1 MFVRCSSCLHLLVDA
16 NISQGFVL
24 IITQALED
32 VQILSVLY
40 CNSELTAHART
51 HAHSHRRFYVVTAVA
66 IACPL
71 TPERWVGNI
80 LNILWSSG
88 TPPLSSP
95 PSDLL
100 DRHTHTH
107 TERGRERREET
118 ENNVLNAIIVRPKQ
132 CHLSR
137 EHLGLYNKFHIINT
151 IFHPLSSL
159 SDLWHACDLRWSLN
173 YNFSNKRKRM
183 DLVFYFCPV
192 ERAVSHAPRRTRT
205 GFWINTLQLE

>member
-1 MFVRCSSCLHLLVDA
+1 MCRSFLCYTATVRK
-16 NISQGFVL
+16 Q
-24 IITQALED
+24 
-32 VQILSVLY
+32 
-40 CNSELTAHART
+40 LTHT
-51 HAHSHRRFYVVTAVA
+51 HTHTHHRFFIVTAMA

-95 PSDLL
+95 PNNLPDG
-100 DRHTHTH
+100 HTHTCNTHNTH
-107 TERGRERREET
+107 TVREGEREET

-173 YNFSNKRKRM
+173 YNFSNKRKRI
-183 DLVFYFCPV
+183 DLVFYFCLV
-192 ERAVSHAPRRTRT
+192 ERAVSHTHTPTHPHPRARAQ
-205 GFWINTLQLE
+205 GSG